1 MDERPVSESL
11 YAVLMR
17 QGLRGK
23 GAVTPEPHMN
33 EKAGRSRNGA
43 APQVTLASRE
53 EIGLCHTDEPSSAR
67 QGRPVLCVVNDK
79 CLRRANPMQGPRFVL
94 RRHLALVWS
103 QP

>member
-1 MDERPVSESL
+1 MDERPVSDSL

-23 GAVTPEPHMN
+23 GAGTPEPHVN

-79 CLRRANPMQGPRFVL
+79 DGRARPKASSARLGARPS
-94 RRHLALVWS
+94 LALVWS